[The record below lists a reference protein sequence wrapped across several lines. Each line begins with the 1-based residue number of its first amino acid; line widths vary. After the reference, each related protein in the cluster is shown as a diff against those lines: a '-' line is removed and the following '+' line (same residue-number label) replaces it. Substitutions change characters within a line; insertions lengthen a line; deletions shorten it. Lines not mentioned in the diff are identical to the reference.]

1 LLLKCSQDEIIRL
14 KKNVI
19 ENFDFDKMIEYGTEP
34 INPNRTK
41 PNPLNKMLTYNL
53 KKRMEKEEDLK
64 NVNIKS

>member
-1 LLLKCSQDEIIRL
+1 
-14 KKNVI
+14 
-19 ENFDFDKMIEYGTEP
+19 MIEYGTEP